1 MNVTKRQ
8 NIKGINFSP
17 TPTILERK
25 DQIGLYRKY
34 IRKSQQRQ
42 NKRNRIILEELPNNR
57 KIGMDEGYKAV
68 E

>member
-25 DQIGLYRKY
+25 DQIGSIENISERASRGK
-34 IRKSQQRQ
+34 IR
-42 NKRNRIILEELPNNR
+42 ETE
-57 KIGMDEGYKAV
+57 
-68 E
+68 